1 MKILMEIMLAG
12 CCHHRDLLFYGPER
26 KKKKRKYILCLLL
39 SEAVR
44 VKVLPCVDKNSLPI
58 NYESDYMT

>member
-12 CCHHRDLLFYGPER
+12 CCHHRELLFYGPER
-26 KKKKRKYILCLLL
+26 EKKRKYILCLLL

-44 VKVLPCVDKNSLPI
+44 VMVLPCVDKNSLPI